1 MLGLRR
7 SRGLWVANVGDVYH
21 WCKENADNLS
31 KILQWCWRLTKKSG
45 KSYDPDVQEIKDAWK
60 AKPRGEEDNVEIDDN
75 ATGKVGEGG
84 EEETPIERDE
94 VVQDP
99 TDSADEGGE
108 LPKSDKVEGKGADDA
123 GAGTR
128 LVERCRAAC
137 LTICPNTWFF
147 DQQEIVDFWGL
158 GGPGGRQTFQQGGGG
173 HFARPFGAAQTPTID
188 DCRSV
193 KKLCITI
200 GFSCPLLG
208 PAAAGKHRN
217 RFSGRL

>member
-60 AKPRGEEDNVEIDDN
+60 AKPGGEEDNVEIDDN

-84 EEETPIERDE
+84 EEETPIEMDE

-99 TDSADEGGE
+99 TDSADEGEE

-147 DQQEIVDFWGL
+147 DQSPISGVLAALAAGKPFN
-158 GGPGGRQTFQQGGGG
+158 RGGG

>member
-60 AKPRGEEDNVEIDDN
+60 AKPGGEEDNVEIDDN

-84 EEETPIERDE
+84 EEETPIEKDE

-123 GAGTR
+123 GTGTR

-158 GGPGGRQTFQQGGGG
+158 GGPGGRQTFQQRGEGGGTSPG
-173 HFARPFGAAQTPTID
+173 RSGPPRFQQSTIAG
-188 DCRSV
+188 RS
-193 KKLCITI
+193 KNY
-200 GFSCPLLG
+200 
-208 PAAAGKHRN
+208 A
-217 RFSGRL
+217 

>member
-60 AKPRGEEDNVEIDDN
+60 AKPGGEEDNVEIDDN

-84 EEETPIERDE
+84 EEETPIEKDE

-123 GAGTR
+123 GTGTR

-147 DQQEIVDFWGL
+147 DQQELVVVHGL
-158 GGPGGRQTFQQGGGG
+158 GDAGRPGNPSKRWG
-173 HFARPFGAAQTPTID
+173 ASPPLCKDIPRPPGVVQTPNTD
-188 DCRSV
+188 DLRLV
-193 KKLCITI
+193 KNHVFPPIRGTL
-200 GFSCPLLG
+200 
-208 PAAAGKHRN
+208 
-217 RFSGRL
+217 